1 MLRGT
6 GIHSQKSTRLLCL
19 KDAAKNTGHVAR
31 KVPEFSM
38 LRIVSKDNSGMKQP
52 RGQNREDNLM
62 RTFTRQIAYAAV
74 AVAVAL
80 ISYPQTS
87 FAVPDCSYNGAFDP
101 PLPDANPPDGFCDAN
116 RSVRSRGSFVIPPD
130 SPLELVGPGGVF
142 IKISEQPPRFPV
154 SILPGSFWVDHSVVS
169 SVSPDASGDIN
180 IDARGDIV
188 NDGGILSLVNVFGQV
203 RLKAGSSIAML
214 GPNLGDPLLN
224 PSSLLVA
231 QLVNLRA
238 TKGRIEL
245 HNTSMVSYSEFL
257 DFIAPRGSISIQN
270 SIIFVLPDRS
280 TERIGQC
287 RFQPQVKN
295 NVVIKPVIGLDDP
308 SNTFVC
314 LPVVIKK

>member
-1 MLRGT
+1 
-6 GIHSQKSTRLLCL
+6 
-19 KDAAKNTGHVAR
+19 
-31 KVPEFSM
+31 
-38 LRIVSKDNSGMKQP
+38 MKQP

-62 RTFTRQIAYAAV
+62 RTFTRRTAYAAI

-80 ISYPQTS
+80 ISYPHTS
-87 FAVPDCSYNGAFDP
+87 FAAPDCSYNGAIDP

-116 RSVRSRGSFVIPPD
+116 GAIKTAGSLVITP
-130 SPLELVGPGGVF
+130 SNPLELLGPGGIF
-142 IKISEQPPRFPV
+142 IKITEQPPRFPV

-188 NDGGILSLVNVFGQV
+188 NDGGILSLVNEFGQI

-214 GPNLGDPLLN
+214 GPDLGDPLLH
-224 PSSLLVA
+224 PSSLFVA
-231 QLVNLRA
+231 QYVNFRA

-245 HNTSMVSYSEFL
+245 HNTSIVSYSQFV
-257 DFIAPRGSISIQN
+257 DFIAPRGSISIQH

-295 NVVIKPVIGLDDP
+295 GIVIKPVIGLDDP

-314 LPVVIKK
+314 LPVVVKK